1 MQFIFCTSLSLSACL
16 TYEMVKGSS
25 RLQGIYK
32 FSMSVCMTVHELC
45 ICQIKMLHACMHAA
59 AHILGDNGEACMQLY
74 NILTDY
80 HNYSM
85 IVLHVSMKMMLMQSD
100 ILWLY
105 ILYNIILCMIV

>member
-1 MQFIFCTSLSLSACL
+1 
-16 TYEMVKGSS
+16 
-25 RLQGIYK
+25 
-32 FSMSVCMTVHELC
+32 
-45 ICQIKMLHACMHAA
+45 MHAA

-105 ILYNIILCMIV
+105 IFTPLYVNLSRKKGAYIM